1 MAQKCYI
8 NAQRRMK
15 MWLPPT
21 HIRRGSSVPLSSRLH
36 RHFSG
41 LSASV
46 CALTLLTTGV
56 DVAAQQPASSP
67 VISPAANANLSYAD
81 LADLADKA
89 KIVVRA
95 EVKKAA
101 RLKPEQ
107 AGNVPAGWARFYIEA
122 QTTSLLFGQSIG
134 ESVKYLA
141 DVKLTADGKS
151 PKLRKAQVL
160 LFANPVPGKPDSL
173 QLVAPDAQV
182 LADPVL
188 DGRVRNLLTE
198 MVSPDAAPLVTGIR
212 EAIYVPG
219 NLTGEGETQIFLST
233 QHGDPVSISVI
244 HRPDAPAK
252 WGVSLSEIVDQA
264 AAAPARDTL
273 IWYRLACFLPR
284 DLPRDAILTGTAN
297 ERLRASEDYRLVM
310 AQLGPCTRTRA
321 K

>member
-1 MAQKCYI
+1 M
-8 NAQRRMK
+8 
-15 MWLPPT
+15 
-21 HIRRGSSVPLSSRLH
+21 PLFKLVH
-36 RHFSG
+36 PNFTG

-46 CALTLLTTGV
+46 CAFALLLTGSEL
-56 DVAAQQPASSP
+56 AAQQTASAPTVNPATNSG
-67 VISPAANANLSYAD
+67 LSYSD
-81 LADLADKA
+81 LADLSDRA

-95 EVKKAA
+95 EIKKAS

-122 QTTSLLFGQSIG
+122 QTSSLLFGQGIG

-141 DVKLTADGKS
+141 DVKLSADGKA

-182 LADPVL
+182 IADPVL
-188 DGRVRNLLTE
+188 DGRVRSLLTE
-198 MVSPDAAPLVTGIR
+198 LVSPDAAPRVTGIR

-219 NLTGEGETQIFLST
+219 NLAGEGETQIFLST

-244 HRPDAPAK
+244 HRPGVPAQ

-264 AAAPARDTL
+264 ATAPARDTL
-273 IWYRLACFLPR
+273 TWYRLACFLPSE
-284 DLPRDAILTGTAN
+284 LPRDAIITGTAN
-297 ERLRASEDYRLVM
+297 DRIRAAQDYRLVIT
-310 AQLGPCTRTRA
+310 QLGPCGRTRA
-321 K
+321 N